1 MEDNKTDLLQI
12 IDELKDFP
20 GIIRKRHAGLFRDL
34 TSDFFGEDA
43 GYFELGD
50 YEVVITADGIWHRVL
65 EADLYW
71 GGFVSILVNIHDIYA
86 MGARPVMAVN
96 VVSARDEKS
105 LLEIKRGM
113 RDAVKKFGVKIV
125 KGHVHPDASQNSVD
139 VAMLG
144 IAKKGRIIRS
154 NGARAGDCI
163 IAAVDLEGSPHRLL
177 PLNFDSTNK
186 PGEVLIHQLDSMVEL
201 AEKQLVNAGKD
212 ISNAGILGTVA
223 MMLESSGKGGY
234 VDLRRLPLPENVPLI
249 QWLKTYPACG
259 FVVSTGNPDRVLE
272 VFRNHGLCAEVIGG
286 VDNSN
291 ELRLRDEMDEAIF
304 FDFRKESIFGLK

>member
-1 MEDNKTDLLQI
+1 MDNNKTDLLQMI
-12 IDELKDFP
+12 GELKNFP

-50 YEVVITADGIWHRVL
+50 YDVVITADGIWHRVL

-113 RDAVKKFGVKIV
+113 KDAVEKFGVRVV
-125 KGHVHPDASQNSVD
+125 KGHVHPDANENSVD

-144 IAKKGRIIRS
+144 IARKGMIIRS
-154 NGARAGDCI
+154 NGARDGDYI
-163 IAAVDLEGSPHRLL
+163 IAAVDVDGSPHRLL

-186 PGEVLIHQLDSMVEL
+186 PGKVLIHQLESMVEL
-201 AEKQLVNAGKD
+201 AEKKLVNAGKD

-234 VDLRRLPLPENVPLI
+234 IDLRRLPLPENISLI

-259 FVVSTGNPDRVLE
+259 FVVSAGNPDRVLE
-272 VFRNHGLCAEVIGG
+272 VFRNHGLCAEVIGR
-286 VDNSN
+286 VDDSH
-291 ELRLRDEMDEAIF
+291 ELKLRDGVDEAIF
-304 FDFRKESIFGLK
+304 FDFRNESIFGLK